1 MINLHWINGGYL
13 KIGTIAKFKKPIVWT
28 LHDMWA
34 FTGGCHYNV
43 DCTNYTT
50 SCGNCPQLHSHK
62 ETDLSRWIWK
72 RKARAWQ
79 NLNLTIVTPSHWL
92 AKCAAS
98 SSLLK
103 NVRIEV
109 IPNGLDTKQYKPIE
123 KSLARSILG
132 LPEDKQLILFGA
144 MSATSDPRKGF
155 NFLQSALQNLSQ
167 SGWGEQVELVVSR

>member
-1 MINLHWINGGYL
+1 M
-13 KIGTIAKFKKPIVWT
+13 
-28 LHDMWA
+28 
-34 FTGGCHYNV
+34 
-43 DCTNYTT
+43 
-50 SCGNCPQLHSHK
+50 
-62 ETDLSRWIWK
+62 WK
-72 RKARAWQ
+72 RKARAGQ